1 VLVFTRKRNDAI
13 IIGDGIEVRVL
24 RIGRDS
30 IRLGVKAPPA
40 VPVHRLEIY
49 EQIREANRV
58 AAESHGPTAEVAA
71 RLRLPRT
78 PDSTS

>member
-1 VLVFTRKRNDAI
+1 MLVFTRKRNDAI

-49 EQIREANRV
+49 EQIRDANRV
-58 AAESHGPTAEVAA
+58 AAGSRELTADVAA
-71 RLRLPRT
+71 RLRATKSGEPK
-78 PDSTS
+78 